1 VAYFVK
7 LCFVT
12 KINTASVKDKL
23 IKITVQNLVCKKYN
37 NKFAYPITAK
47 AVVGANVYKSIP
59 VAV

>member
-1 VAYFVK
+1 
-7 LCFVT
+7 
-12 KINTASVKDKL
+12 
-23 IKITVQNLVCKKYN
+23 LVCKKYN